1 MSNLTLEEIETEIE
15 IAEFIENY
23 KLDIQNE
30 QNKRD
35 ELAKLKEF
43 NQLLYLISIYDPWA
57 RDYLVRQKISRL
69 IDKLFRMHAYTFIK
83 LYNDQLASALLSKLP
98 IFKGKCESY
107 GPSNYYLYDEF
118 INIFIDYKLIFPD
131 NLLEPYYNE
140 YELIIKHIRKKQYGN
155 DDEYYKPVLK

>member
-1 MSNLTLEEIETEIE
+1 
-15 IAEFIENY
+15 
-23 KLDIQNE
+23 
-30 QNKRD
+30 
-35 ELAKLKEF
+35 LKEF
-43 NQLLYLISIYDPWA
+43 NQLLYLISIYDPWGIK
-57 RDYLVRQKISRL
+57 DTSKIYRL
-69 IDKLFRMHAYTFIK
+69 IDNLFRMHSYTFIK
-83 LYNDQLASALLSKLP
+83 LYNDELASALLSKLP